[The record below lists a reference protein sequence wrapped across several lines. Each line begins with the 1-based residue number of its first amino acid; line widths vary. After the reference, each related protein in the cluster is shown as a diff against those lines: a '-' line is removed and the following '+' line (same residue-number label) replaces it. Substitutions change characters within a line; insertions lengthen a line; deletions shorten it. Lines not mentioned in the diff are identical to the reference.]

1 MEYIVKRLPDDVTPI
16 QFNGEFTP
24 ETMPEAFKALNEA
37 AISDYP
43 WLEKYPDSFPAFARV
58 GYNESGLI
66 VLMYAKENPI
76 LKNITVISTRQC
88 TDSCLEFFVKP
99 FPENDDRYMNIEISA
114 SGVPYVGLGP
124 GRGMGT
130 KFKGLVNGM
139 DVSASEHKGGW
150 WAVSYRIPACFMK
163 MIYGETLA
171 AGSKMK
177 ANFYKCSENIHP
189 HFGTW
194 NHVESPK
201 PDFHR
206 PECFGDLT
214 LE

>member
-1 MEYIVKRLPDDVTPI
+1 MQYIVKRLPDDVAPI
-16 QFNGEFTP
+16 AFDGEFTLA
-24 ETMPEAFKALNEA
+24 TMPEAFKNLNEA

-43 WLEKYPDSFPAFARV
+43 WLEKYPVSFPAFARV
-58 GYNESGLI
+58 GWNESGLI
-66 VLMYAKENPI
+66 VLMYANENPI
-76 LKNITVISTRQC
+76 LKNITEISTRQC

-99 FPENDDRYMNIEISA
+99 FPETDDRYMNIEINA
-114 SGVPYVGLGP
+114 GGVPYVGLGA

-130 KFKGLVNGM
+130 KFKGLVEGM
-139 DVSASEHKGGW
+139 DVSASVHKGGF
-150 WAVSYRIPACFMK
+150 WAISYRVPAKFVK
-163 MIYGETLA
+163 TIYGSDLA
-171 AGSKMK
+171 SGHKMQ

-194 NHVESPK
+194 NHVEAPK

-206 PECFGDLT
+206 PECFGDLI

>member
-1 MEYIVKRLPDDVTPI
+1 MEYIVKRLPDDVAPI
-16 QFNGEFTP
+16 VFDGEFTP
-24 ETMPEAFKALNEA
+24 ETMPEAFKNLNEA

-43 WLEKYPDSFPAFARV
+43 WLEKYPVSFPAFARV
-58 GYNESGLI
+58 GWNESGLI
-66 VLMYAKENPI
+66 VLMYANENPI
-76 LKNITVISTRQC
+76 LKNITEISTRQC

-99 FPENDDRYMNIEISA
+99 FPETDDSYMNIEINA
-114 SGVPYVGLGP
+114 GGVPYVGLGA

-130 KFKGLVNGM
+130 KFKGLVEGM
-139 DVSASEHKGGW
+139 NVSASVHKGGF
-150 WAVSYRIPACFMK
+150 WAISYRIPAKFVK
-163 MIYGETLA
+163 TIYGLDLVS
-171 AGSKMK
+171 GHKMQ

-194 NHVESPK
+194 NHVEAPK

-206 PECFGDLT
+206 PECFGDLI